1 MKILLPVLS
10 SIFTLFLL
18 LTVSSPLFAV
28 EKPASQA
35 PTKKPVKG
43 AHQGRLLTDNDF
55 TIELAIYE
63 RDIPPEFR
71 AWVTEKGQSVNLNEV
86 SLNIILTRLDG
97 TQNEINFAS
106 QKDFL
111 RGDSLIYEPHSFV
124 ILVVAHYRG
133 TSHHWQYDSFEGRTQ
148 ISADLAKTLAIETAI
163 AQPKILKK
171 TISAYG
177 KLTTHPENIREIKS
191 RFEGTI
197 KSVKVSLGQRVKK
210 GQLLLTIKRNLGLE
224 LFKIRSPINGIIH
237 HRNANSGE
245 QTNNRILFTLIDDSI
260 LISELAI
267 FPEDQHKI
275 ALANEV
281 SLFVHGSN
289 LPITGVIT
297 QIDTITQANQ
307 SIIVRAEHNNNN
319 RQLIAG
325 RFVRGEI
332 EIAEHKAPLA
342 VKRSGLQSFR
352 GLTVVFVKIA
362 ETYEV
367 RMLQLGLITHDWAEV
382 LSGLKPNA
390 EYVFKNSYIIKADI
404 EKSGASHDH

>member
-1 MKILLPVLS
+1 MKILLPAFS

-18 LTVSSPLFAV
+18 LTVTPLFADKTPV
-28 EKPASQA
+28 DQA
-35 PTKKPVKG
+35 PKKTPQKG
-43 AHQGRLLTDNDF
+43 PHQGRLLTDNDF
-55 TIELAIYE
+55 AIELAIYE
-63 RDIPPEFR
+63 RGIPPEFR
-71 AWVTEKGQSVNLNEV
+71 VWVTDKGHSVNLHDV
-86 SLNIILTRLDG
+86 SLNITLTRLDG
-97 TQNEINFAS
+97 TQNEINFTP

-124 ILVVAHYRG
+124 ILVVAHYRDI
-133 TSHHWQYDSFEGRTQ
+133 SHRWQYDSFEGRTK
-148 ISADLAKTLAIETAI
+148 IHADLAKTLAIETAI
-163 AQPKILKK
+163 AQPRILKK

-177 KLTTHPENIREIKS
+177 KLTTHPENFREIRS

-197 KSVKVSLGQRVKK
+197 KSVKVSLGQQVKK

-224 LFKIRSPINGIIH
+224 LFKIRAPINGVIH

-267 FPEDQHKI
+267 FPENQHKI
-275 ALANEV
+275 ALGNKV
-281 SLFVHGSN
+281 SLFLHGSN
-289 LPITGVIT
+289 QPITGVIT
-297 QIDTITQANQ
+297 QIDTVTQANQ
-307 SIIVRAEHNNNN
+307 SVIVRTQHNNNN
-319 RQLIAG
+319 NQLIAG
-325 RFVRGEI
+325 RFIRGAI

-352 GLTVVFVKIA
+352 DLTVVFVKIG

-390 EYVFKNSYIIKADI
+390 EYVSKNSYIIKADI